1 MRSGNL
7 SSDYTKSIVW
17 MWTADVIEPVLQ
29 TFPPVRWLGRQ
40 LQQTAGLRTSHSN
53 PARPGWSGRGPRDL
67 ASLHTA
73 QPRQDTAWRS
83 GGHTAAAGAG
93 V

>member
-7 SSDYTKSIVW
+7 STGYTKSIVW

-29 TFPPVRWLGRQ
+29 TFPPVRWLGQ
-40 LQQTAGLRTSHSN
+40 PAAADCGAPHLTLN
-53 PARPGWSGRGPRDL
+53 PAGPGWSGRGPRDL
-67 ASLHTA
+67 ASPLTA

-83 GGHTAAAGAG
+83 GVHTAAAGAG

>member
-1 MRSGNL
+1 MAGPAAA
-7 SSDYTKSIVW
+7 
-17 MWTADVIEPVLQ
+17 ADCGAPHLTLTPGQAGV
-29 TFPPVRWLGRQ
+29 VRQ
-40 LQQTAGLRTSHSN
+40 
-53 PARPGWSGRGPRDL
+53 GPRDL